1 MATVRMSDKLKD
13 EIRQEAARQ
22 FENVNPEQS
31 FSLDIG
37 DRVYNKYVE
46 PLVQDINKIKQS
58 HDINDSYLNM
68 SESAEITVEIHHSF
82 TKEKVTDGYIEPLKM
97 SASRIMPGAGNS
109 YTSTKC
115 TFKLLHDSLEAV
127 ELLGVIKANEDI
139 KISHRQ
145 YTRKVGDTLDN
156 FTTLNQA
163 LKAWPGLEKLVTNDW
178 AIQRVNEKITRRKK
192 AQEQRQEIELDE
204 VELNSVILTNS
215 LIGED

>member
-68 SESAEITVEIHHSF
+68 SESAEIAVEIHHSF

-109 YTSTKC
+109 YRGAEC

-127 ELLGVIKANEDI
+127 GVIKANEDI

-145 YTRKVGDTLDN
+145 YTRKVSDTLDN

>member
-13 EIRQEAARQ
+13 EVYREAERQ
-22 FENVNPEQS
+22 FDNVNPEGS

-46 PLVQDINKIKQS
+46 PLVQEINKIKQNHQIS
-58 HDINDSYLNM
+58 DTYLNM
-68 SESAEITVEIHHSF
+68 GESAEISVDIIHAF
-82 TKEKVTDGYIEPLKM
+82 TNEKVTDSYIDPLKM
-97 SASRIMPGAGNS
+97 SASRIMPGVGNS
-109 YTSTKC
+109 YRSAEC
-115 TFKLLHDSLEAV
+115 TFKLLHDSSEAV
-127 ELLGVIKANEDI
+127 ELLSVLKFNEDI
-139 KISHRQ
+139 KINRRE
-145 YTRKVGDTLDN
+145 YTNKVRDTLDN

-192 AQEQRQEIELDE
+192 AQEQRQEIELNE